1 MFVGHTLAANEHVD
15 THFHLI
21 FAVGIGL
28 RPGVGQ
34 TPIGATRGLARG
46 RIVPRLCCR
55 CASKGRGLLCLAFSV
70 LVSQSWITNLGVS
83 LPSHTFHKANPLWP

>member
-15 THFHLI
+15 TDFHLI

-34 TPIGATRGLARG
+34 TQSGPLADWLAGGLSLASAVG
-46 RIVPRLCCR
+46 
-55 CASKGRGLLCLAFSV
+55 ASKGRGLLCLAFSV
-70 LVSQSWITNLGVS
+70 VVSQSWIANLGVS